1 MLKTLS
7 PIICILG
14 PTNSG
19 KTDLSL
25 RLFDEISADLISV
38 DSVQIYKHA
47 DIGSNK
53 ISKDLQSKYPHELID
68 IIEPN
73 ESYSVGEFLKDLKRS
88 IDKSTKSNK
97 VPILVGGSMMYFFSY
112 LVGFDDLPKSDP
124 SVRRKILQ
132 DIDTKGKEI
141 AYKKLKA
148 KDPEAA
154 KNIHPNDTQ
163 RIVRALE
170 VIEISKKTMSSFF
183 KRKEN
188 SISNVFSVVID
199 KGRGSNFDEDL
210 KNRVEV
216 MLRKGFIDEVEEII
230 KMYKSNELPLLN
242 SSGYKEVSMYLD
254 NKIKKDVLIE
264 KIFFAHKKLAKHQR
278 TWIKK
283 IPNLKAFQ
291 SVDTAKEEI
300 IDYLSY

>member
-1 MLKTLS
+1 MKTLS

-53 ISKDLQSKYPHELID
+53 ISKKLQSKYPHELID
-68 IIEPN
+68 IIEPD
-73 ESYSVGEFLKDLKRS
+73 EVYSVGEFLKDLKHAM
-88 IDKSTKSNK
+88 DKSVQSNK

-124 SVRRKILQ
+124 ETRKKILE
-132 DIDTKGKEI
+132 DIDIEGKEV
-141 AYKKLKA
+141 AYKKLKTN
-148 KDPEAA
+148 DPEAA
-154 KNIHPNDTQ
+154 NNIHPNDTQ
-163 RIVRALE
+163 RLVRALE
-170 VIEISKKTMSSFF
+170 VMEISNKPMSSFF
-183 KRKEN
+183 KRKKN
-188 SISNVFSVVID
+188 SIPNVFSIVID
-199 KGRGSNFDEDL
+199 KGKGSNSDEEL
-210 KNRVEV
+210 KNRVED

-230 KMYKSNELPLLN
+230 RIYKSNQLPLLN
-242 SSGYKEVSMYLD
+242 SAGYKEVSMYLD
-254 NKIKKDVLIE
+254 NKIKKDALIE

-291 SVDTAKEEI
+291 SADTAKNEI
-300 IDYLSY
+300 MEYLSY

>member
-1 MLKTLS
+1 MKTLS

-53 ISKDLQSKYPHELID
+53 ISKELQNKYPHELID

-73 ESYSVGEFLKDLKRS
+73 EVYSVGEFLKDLKRA
-88 IDKSTKSNK
+88 IDKSVQSNK
-97 VPILVGGSMMYFFSY
+97 VPVLVGGSMMYFFSY

-124 SVRRKILQ
+124 DTRRKILQ
-132 DIDTKGKEI
+132 DIDIKGKEV
-141 AYKKLKA
+141 AFKRLKT

-163 RIVRALE
+163 RLVRALE
-170 VIEISKKTMSSFF
+170 VLEISNKPMSSFF

-188 SISNVFSVVID
+188 SNSNVFPIVID
-199 KGRGSNFDEDL
+199 KGKGSNFDE
-210 KNRVEV
+210 
-216 MLRKGFIDEVEEII
+216 
-230 KMYKSNELPLLN
+230 
-242 SSGYKEVSMYLD
+242 
-254 NKIKKDVLIE
+254 
-264 KIFFAHKKLAKHQR
+264 
-278 TWIKK
+278 
-283 IPNLKAFQ
+283 NLK
-291 SVDTAKEEI
+291 K
-300 IDYLSY
+300 

>member
-1 MLKTLS
+1 MKTLS

-73 ESYSVGEFLKDLKRS
+73 ESYSVGEFLKDLKRT
-88 IDKSTKSNK
+88 IDKSTQLNK

-124 SVRRKILQ
+124 NTRRKILQ

-154 KNIHPNDTQ
+154 KNIHPNDIQ

-170 VIEISKKTMSSFF
+170 VMEISKKTMSSFF

-188 SISNVFSVVID
+188 SISNVFPVVID
-199 KGRGSNFDEDL
+199 KGRGSKFDKDL
-210 KNRVEV
+210 KNRVED

-230 KMYKSNELPLLN
+230 KMYKSNQLPLLN

-264 KIFFAHKKLAKHQR
+264 KIYFAHKKLAKHQR

-283 IPNLKAFQ
+283 IPYLKAFQ

>member
-1 MLKTLS
+1 MKTLS

-291 SVDTAKEEI
+291 SLDTAKEEI

>member
-1 MLKTLS
+1 MKTLS

-53 ISKDLQSKYPHELID
+53 ISKKLQSKYPHELID

-73 ESYSVGEFLKDLKRS
+73 EVYSVGEFLKDLKRAM
-88 IDKSTKSNK
+88 DKSVQSNK

-124 SVRRKILQ
+124 ETRKKILE
-132 DIDTKGKEI
+132 DIDIEGKEA
-141 AYKKLKA
+141 AYKKLKTN
-148 KDPEAA
+148 DPEAA
-154 KNIHPNDTQ
+154 NNIHPNDTQ
-163 RIVRALE
+163 RLVRALE
-170 VIEISKKTMSSFF
+170 VMEISNKPMSSFF
-183 KRKEN
+183 KRKKN
-188 SISNVFSVVID
+188 SIPNVFPIVID
-199 KGRGSNFDEDL
+199 KGKGSNSDEEL
-210 KNRVEV
+210 KNRVED

-230 KMYKSNELPLLN
+230 RIYKSNQLPLLN
-242 SSGYKEVSMYLD
+242 SAGYKEVSMYLD
-254 NKIKKDVLIE
+254 NKIKKDALIE

-291 SVDTAKEEI
+291 SIDTAKNEI
-300 IDYLSY
+300 MEYLSY

>member
-1 MLKTLS
+1 MKTLS

-53 ISKDLQSKYPHELID
+53 ISKKLQSKYPHELID

-73 ESYSVGEFLKDLKRS
+73 EVYSVGEFLKDLKRAM
-88 IDKSTKSNK
+88 DKSVQSNK

-124 SVRRKILQ
+124 ETRKKILE
-132 DIDTKGKEI
+132 DIDIEGKEA
-141 AYKKLKA
+141 AYKKLKTN
-148 KDPEAA
+148 DPEAA
-154 KNIHPNDTQ
+154 NNIHPNDTQ
-163 RIVRALE
+163 RLVRALE
-170 VIEISKKTMSSFF
+170 VMEISNKPMSSFF
-183 KRKEN
+183 KRKKN
-188 SISNVFSVVID
+188 SIPNVFPIVID
-199 KGRGSNFDEDL
+199 KGKGSNSDEEL
-210 KNRVEV
+210 KNRVED

-230 KMYKSNELPLLN
+230 RIYKSNQLPLLN
-242 SSGYKEVSMYLD
+242 SAGYKEVSMYLD
-254 NKIKKDVLIE
+254 NKIKKDALIE

-291 SVDTAKEEI
+291 SADTAKNEI
-300 IDYLSY
+300 MEYLSY

>member
-1 MLKTLS
+1 MKTLS

-53 ISKDLQSKYPHELID
+53 ISKKLQSKYPHELID

-73 ESYSVGEFLKDLKRS
+73 EIYSVGEFLKDLKRAM
-88 IDKSTKSNK
+88 DKSVQSNK

-124 SVRRKILQ
+124 ETRKKILE
-132 DIDTKGKEI
+132 DIDIEGKEA
-141 AYKKLKA
+141 AYKKLKTN
-148 KDPEAA
+148 DPEAA
-154 KNIHPNDTQ
+154 NNIHPNDTQ
-163 RIVRALE
+163 RLVRALE
-170 VIEISKKTMSSFF
+170 VMEISNKPMSSFF
-183 KRKEN
+183 KRKKN
-188 SISNVFSVVID
+188 SIPNVFPIVID
-199 KGRGSNFDEDL
+199 KGKGSNSDEEL
-210 KNRVEV
+210 KNRVED

-230 KMYKSNELPLLN
+230 RIYKSNQLPLLN
-242 SSGYKEVSMYLD
+242 SAGYKEVSMYLD
-254 NKIKKDVLIE
+254 NKIKKDALIE

-291 SVDTAKEEI
+291 SADTAKNEI
-300 IDYLSY
+300 MEYLSY

>member
-1 MLKTLS
+1 MKTLS

-53 ISKDLQSKYPHELID
+53 ISKKLQSKYPHELID

-73 ESYSVGEFLKDLKRS
+73 EVYSVGEFLKDLKRAM
-88 IDKSTKSNK
+88 DKSVQSNK

-124 SVRRKILQ
+124 ETRKKILE
-132 DIDTKGKEI
+132 DIDIEGKEA
-141 AYKKLKA
+141 AYKKLKTN
-148 KDPEAA
+148 DPEAA
-154 KNIHPNDTQ
+154 NNIHPNDTQ
-163 RIVRALE
+163 RLVRALE
-170 VIEISKKTMSSFF
+170 VMEISNKPMSSFF
-183 KRKEN
+183 KRKKN
-188 SISNVFSVVID
+188 SIPNVFPIVID
-199 KGRGSNFDEDL
+199 KGKGSNSDEEL
-210 KNRVEV
+210 KNRVED

-230 KMYKSNELPLLN
+230 RIYKSNQLPLLN
-242 SSGYKEVSMYLD
+242 SAGYKEVSMYLD
-254 NKIKKDVLIE
+254 NKIKKDALIE

-291 SVDTAKEEI
+291 SVDTAKNEI
-300 IDYLSY
+300 MEYLSY

>member
-1 MLKTLS
+1 MKTLS

-53 ISKDLQSKYPHELID
+53 ISKELQNKYPHELID

-73 ESYSVGEFLKDLKRS
+73 EVYSVGEFLKDLKRT
-88 IDKSTKSNK
+88 IDKSVQSNK
-97 VPILVGGSMMYFFSY
+97 VPVLVGGSMMYFFSY

-124 SVRRKILQ
+124 DIRRKILH
-132 DIDTKGKEI
+132 DIDKKGKEI
-141 AYKKLKA
+141 AYINLIA

-154 KNIHPNDTQ
+154 KKIHPNDTQ
-163 RIVRALE
+163 RLVRALE
-170 VIEISKKTMSSFF
+170 VLEISNKPMSSFF

-188 SISNVFSVVID
+188 SNSNVFPIVID
-199 KGRGSNFDEDL
+199 KGKGSNFDEDL
-210 KNRVEV
+210 KNRVEN

-230 KMYKSNELPLLN
+230 KIYKSNKLPLFN
-242 SSGYKEVSMYLD
+242 SAGYKEVSMHLD
-254 NKIKKDVLIE
+254 NKIKKDALIE

-283 IPNLKAFQ
+283 IPNLRAFE
-291 SVDTAKEEI
+291 SADTAKNEI
-300 IDYLSY
+300 MEYLSY

>member
-1 MLKTLS
+1 MKTFS

-53 ISKDLQSKYPHELID
+53 ISKELQNKYPHELID
-68 IIEPN
+68 IIEPD
-73 ESYSVGEFLKDLKRS
+73 EVYSVGEFLKDLKRT
-88 IDKSTKSNK
+88 IDRSVQSNK
-97 VPILVGGSMMYFFSY
+97 VPVLVGGSMMYFFSY

-124 SVRRKILQ
+124 DTRRKILQ
-132 DIDTKGKEI
+132 DIDIKGKEVV
-141 AYKKLKA
+141 YKRLKT

-163 RIVRALE
+163 RLVRALE
-170 VIEISKKTMSSFF
+170 VLAISNKPMSSFF

-188 SISNVFSVVID
+188 SNSNVFPIVID
-199 KGRGSNFDEDL
+199 KGKGSNFDEDL
-210 KNRVEV
+210 KNRVEN
-216 MLRKGFIDEVEEII
+216 MLRKGFINEVEEII
-230 KMYKSNELPLLN
+230 KIYKSNKLPLLN
-242 SSGYKEVSMYLD
+242 SAGYKEVSMYLD
-254 NKIKKDVLIE
+254 NKIKKDALIE

-283 IPNLKAFQ
+283 IPNLRAFQ
-291 SVDTAKEEI
+291 SAETAKNEI
-300 IDYLSY
+300 MEYLSY

>member
-1 MLKTLS
+1 MKTLS

-53 ISKDLQSKYPHELID
+53 ISKELQNEYPHELID

-73 ESYSVGEFLKDLKRS
+73 EVYSVGEFLKDLKRT
-88 IDKSTKSNK
+88 IDKSVQSNK
-97 VPILVGGSMMYFFSY
+97 VPVLVGGSMMYFFSY

-124 SVRRKILQ
+124 DTRRKILQ
-132 DIDTKGKEI
+132 DIDIKGKEVV
-141 AYKKLKA
+141 YKRLKT

-163 RIVRALE
+163 RLVRALE
-170 VIEISKKTMSSFF
+170 VLAISNKPMSSFF

-188 SISNVFSVVID
+188 SNSNVFPIVID
-199 KGRGSNFDEDL
+199 KGKGSNFDEDL
-210 KNRVEV
+210 KNRVEN

-230 KMYKSNELPLLN
+230 KIYKSNKLPLFN
-242 SSGYKEVSMYLD
+242 SAGYKEVSMHLD
-254 NKIKKDVLIE
+254 NKIKKDALIE

-291 SVDTAKEEI
+291 SADTAKNEI
-300 IDYLSY
+300 IEYLSY

>member
-1 MLKTLS
+1 MKTLS

-53 ISKDLQSKYPHELID
+53 ISKELQNKYPHELID

-73 ESYSVGEFLKDLKRS
+73 EVYSVGEFLKDLKRT
-88 IDKSTKSNK
+88 IDKSVQSNK

-124 SVRRKILQ
+124 DIRRKILH
-132 DIDTKGKEI
+132 DIDKKGKEI
-141 AYKKLKA
+141 AYINLIA

-154 KNIHPNDTQ
+154 KKIHPNDTQ
-163 RIVRALE
+163 RLVRALE
-170 VIEISKKTMSSFF
+170 VLEISNKPMSSFF

-188 SISNVFSVVID
+188 SNSNVFPIVID
-199 KGRGSNFDEDL
+199 KGKGSNFDEDL
-210 KNRVEV
+210 KNRVEN

-230 KMYKSNELPLLN
+230 KIYKSNKLPLFN
-242 SSGYKEVSMYLD
+242 SAGYKEVSMHLD
-254 NKIKKDVLIE
+254 NKIKKDALIE

-283 IPNLKAFQ
+283 IPNLRAFE
-291 SVDTAKEEI
+291 SADTAKNEI
-300 IDYLSY
+300 MEYLSY

>member
-1 MLKTLS
+1 MKTLS

-188 SISNVFSVVID
+188 SISNVFPVVID
-199 KGRGSNFDEDL
+199 KGRGSKFDKDL
-210 KNRVEV
+210 KNRVED
-216 MLRKGFIDEVEEII
+216 MLRKGFIDEVEKII
-230 KMYKSNELPLLN
+230 KMYKSNQLPLLN

-291 SVDTAKEEI
+291 SLDTAKEEI

>member
-1 MLKTLS
+1 LKTLS

-291 SVDTAKEEI
+291 SLDTAKEEI

>member
-1 MLKTLS
+1 LKTLS

-53 ISKDLQSKYPHELID
+53 ISKKLQSKYPHELID

-73 ESYSVGEFLKDLKRS
+73 EVYSVGEFLKDLKRAM
-88 IDKSTKSNK
+88 DKSVQSNK

-124 SVRRKILQ
+124 ETRKKILE
-132 DIDTKGKEI
+132 DIDIEGKEA
-141 AYKKLKA
+141 AYKKLKTN
-148 KDPEAA
+148 DPEAA
-154 KNIHPNDTQ
+154 NNIHPNDTQ
-163 RIVRALE
+163 RLVRALE
-170 VIEISKKTMSSFF
+170 VMEISNKPMSSFF
-183 KRKEN
+183 KRKKN
-188 SISNVFSVVID
+188 SIPNVFPIVID
-199 KGRGSNFDEDL
+199 KGKGSNSDEEL
-210 KNRVEV
+210 KNRVED

-230 KMYKSNELPLLN
+230 RIYKSNQLPLLN
-242 SSGYKEVSMYLD
+242 SAGYKEVSMYLD
-254 NKIKKDVLIE
+254 NKIKKDALIE

-291 SVDTAKEEI
+291 SADTAKNEI
-300 IDYLSY
+300 MEYLSY

>member
-1 MLKTLS
+1 MKTLS

-53 ISKDLQSKYPHELID
+53 IPKDLQSKYPHELID

-291 SVDTAKEEI
+291 SLDTAKEEI

>member
-1 MLKTLS
+1 MKTLS

-25 RLFDEISADLISV
+25 QLFDEIPSKLISV
-38 DSVQIYKHA
+38 DSVQIYKYA

-53 ISKDLQSKYPHELID
+53 ISKELQKKYPHELID

-73 ESYSVGEFLKDLKRS
+73 EIYSVGEFLKDLRCS
-88 IDKSTKSNK
+88 LEKSNQSNK
-97 VPILVGGSMMYFFSY
+97 IPILVGGSMMYFFSY

-124 SVRRKILQ
+124 DTRTKILEA
-132 DIDTKGKEI
+132 IDRRGKED
-141 AYKKLKA
+141 AYKELKA

-170 VIEISKKTMSSFF
+170 VMEISKKTMSSFF
-183 KRKEN
+183 KRKKRFTP
-188 SISNVFSVVID
+188 NVFPIVID
-199 KGRGSNFDEDL
+199 KGKGLSFDNEL
-210 KNRVEV
+210 KARIEK
-216 MLRKGFIDEVEEII
+216 MLKEGFIDEVHEIAKI
-230 KMYKSNELPLLN
+230 YKSNKLPLFN
-242 SSGYKEVSMYLD
+242 SAGYKEVSMHID
-254 NKIKKDVLIE
+254 KIIKKDVLIE
-264 KIFFAHKKLAKHQR
+264 KIFFAHKKLSKHQR

-291 SVDTAKEEI
+291 SADTAKNEI
-300 IDYLSY
+300 LEYLSY

>member
-1 MLKTLS
+1 MKTLS

-53 ISKDLQSKYPHELID
+53 ISKELQNKYPHELID

-73 ESYSVGEFLKDLKRS
+73 EVYSVGEFLKDLKRA
-88 IDKSTKSNK
+88 IDKSVQSNK
-97 VPILVGGSMMYFFSY
+97 VPVLVGGSMMYFFSY

-124 SVRRKILQ
+124 DTRRKILQ
-132 DIDTKGKEI
+132 DIDIKGKDA
-141 AYKKLKA
+141 AYKRLKT

-163 RIVRALE
+163 RLVRALE
-170 VIEISKKTMSSFF
+170 VLEISNKPMSSFF

-188 SISNVFSVVID
+188 SNSNVFPIVID
-199 KGRGSNFDEDL
+199 KGKGSNFDENL
-210 KNRVEV
+210 KNRVEN

-230 KMYKSNELPLLN
+230 KIYKSNKLPLFNL
-242 SSGYKEVSMYLD
+242 S
-254 NKIKKDVLIE
+254 LIHISE
-264 KIFFAHKKLAKHQR
+264 PTR
-278 TWIKK
+278 
-283 IPNLKAFQ
+283 PC
-291 SVDTAKEEI
+291 
-300 IDYLSY
+300 

>member
-1 MLKTLS
+1 MKTLS

-73 ESYSVGEFLKDLKRS
+73 ESYSVGEFLKDLKRT
-88 IDKSTKSNK
+88 IDKSTQLNK

-124 SVRRKILQ
+124 NTRRKILQ

-154 KNIHPNDTQ
+154 KNIHPNDIQ

-170 VIEISKKTMSSFF
+170 VMEISKKTMSSFF

-188 SISNVFSVVID
+188 SISNVFPVVID
-199 KGRGSNFDEDL
+199 KGRGSKFDKDL
-210 KNRVEV
+210 KNRVED
-216 MLRKGFIDEVEEII
+216 MLR
-230 KMYKSNELPLLN
+230 
-242 SSGYKEVSMYLD
+242 
-254 NKIKKDVLIE
+254 
-264 KIFFAHKKLAKHQR
+264 
-278 TWIKK
+278 
-283 IPNLKAFQ
+283 
-291 SVDTAKEEI
+291 
-300 IDYLSY
+300 

>member
-1 MLKTLS
+1 MKTLS

-188 SISNVFSVVID
+188 SISNVFPVVID
-199 KGRGSNFDEDL
+199 KGRGSKFDKDL
-210 KNRVEV
+210 KNRVED
-216 MLRKGFIDEVEEII
+216 MLRKGFIDEVEKII
-230 KMYKSNELPLLN
+230 KMYKSNQLPLLN

-264 KIFFAHKKLAKHQR
+264 KIYFAHKKLAKHQR

-283 IPNLKAFQ
+283 IPYLKAFQ

>member
-1 MLKTLS
+1 MKTLS

-25 RLFDEISADLISV
+25 RLFDEIPADLISV

-53 ISKDLQSKYPHELID
+53 ISKDLQRKYPHELID

-73 ESYSVGEFLKDLKRS
+73 EVYSVGEFLKDLKRS
-88 IDKSTKSNK
+88 IDKSTRSNK

-124 SVRRKILQ
+124 SIRRKILK
-132 DIDTKGKEI
+132 DIDTKGSEI

-183 KRKEN
+183 KTKEN
-188 SISNVFSVVID
+188 SISNVFPVVID

-230 KMYKSNELPLLN
+230 KMYKSNQLPLLN

>member
-1 MLKTLS
+1 MKTLS

-25 RLFDEISADLISV
+25 QLFDEIPSKLISV
-38 DSVQIYKHA
+38 DSVQIYKYA

-53 ISKDLQSKYPHELID
+53 ISKELQKKYPHELID

-73 ESYSVGEFLKDLKRS
+73 EIYSVGEFLKDLRRS
-88 IDKSTKSNK
+88 LEKSTQSNK
-97 VPILVGGSMMYFFSY
+97 IPILVGGSMMYFFSY

-124 SVRRKILQ
+124 DTRTKILEA
-132 DIDTKGKEI
+132 IDRRGKED
-141 AYKKLKA
+141 AYKELKA

-170 VIEISKKTMSSFF
+170 VMEISKKTMSSFF
-183 KRKEN
+183 KRKKRFTP
-188 SISNVFSVVID
+188 NVFPIVID
-199 KGRGSNFDEDL
+199 KGKGLSFDNEL
-210 KNRVEV
+210 KARIEK
-216 MLRKGFIDEVEEII
+216 MLKKGFIDEVHEIAKI
-230 KMYKSNELPLLN
+230 YKSNKLPLFN
-242 SSGYKEVSMYLD
+242 SAGYKEVSMHID
-254 NKIKKDVLIE
+254 KTIKKDVLIE
-264 KIFFAHKKLAKHQR
+264 KIFFAHKKLSKHQR

-291 SVDTAKEEI
+291 SADTAKNEI
-300 IDYLSY
+300 LEYLSY

>member
-1 MLKTLS
+1 MKTLS

-25 RLFDEISADLISV
+25 RLFDEIPADLISV

-73 ESYSVGEFLKDLKRS
+73 ESYSVGEFLKDLKRT
-88 IDKSTKSNK
+88 IDKSTQLNK

-124 SVRRKILQ
+124 NTRRKILQ

-154 KNIHPNDTQ
+154 KNIHPNDIQ

-170 VIEISKKTMSSFF
+170 VMEISKKTMSSFF

-188 SISNVFSVVID
+188 SISNVFPVVID

-230 KMYKSNELPLLN
+230 KMYKSNQLPLLN

>member
-1 MLKTLS
+1 MKTLS

-25 RLFDEISADLISV
+25 RLSDEISADLISV

-73 ESYSVGEFLKDLKRS
+73 ELYSVGEFLKDLKRA
-88 IDKSTKSNK
+88 IDKSTQSNK

-124 SVRRKILQ
+124 NTRRKILQ
-132 DIDTKGKEI
+132 DIDIKGKEI
-141 AYKKLKA
+141 AYKKLKG

-154 KNIHPNDTQ
+154 KNIHPNDIQ

-188 SISNVFSVVID
+188 SISNVFPVVID
-199 KGRGSNFDEDL
+199 KGRGSKFDEDL
-210 KNRVEV
+210 RNRVED
-216 MLRKGFIDEVEEII
+216 MLRKGFINEVEEII
-230 KMYKSNELPLLN
+230 KMYKSNQLPLLN

-254 NKIKKDVLIE
+254 NKIKKDILIE

-291 SVDTAKEEI
+291 SADTAKEEI

>member
-1 MLKTLS
+1 MKTLS

-53 ISKDLQSKYPHELID
+53 ISKKLQSKYPHELID

-73 ESYSVGEFLKDLKRS
+73 EVYSVGEFLKDLKHAM
-88 IDKSTKSNK
+88 DKSVQSNK

-124 SVRRKILQ
+124 ETRKKILE
-132 DIDTKGKEI
+132 DIDIEGKEV
-141 AYKKLKA
+141 AYKKLKTN
-148 KDPEAA
+148 DPEAA
-154 KNIHPNDTQ
+154 NNIHPNDTQ
-163 RIVRALE
+163 RLVRALE
-170 VIEISKKTMSSFF
+170 VMEISNKPMSSFF
-183 KRKEN
+183 KRKKN
-188 SISNVFSVVID
+188 SIPNVFSIVID
-199 KGRGSNFDEDL
+199 KGKGSNSDEEL
-210 KNRVEV
+210 KNRVED

-230 KMYKSNELPLLN
+230 RIYKSNQLPLLN
-242 SSGYKEVSMYLD
+242 SAGYKEVSMYLD
-254 NKIKKDVLIE
+254 NKIKKDALIE

-291 SVDTAKEEI
+291 SADTAKNEI
-300 IDYLSY
+300 MEYLSY

>member
-1 MLKTLS
+1 MKTLY
-7 PIICILG
+7 PVICILG

-25 RLFDEISADLISV
+25 RLFDEVSAELISV

-53 ISKDLQSKYPHELID
+53 ISKELQKKYPLELID

-73 ESYSVGEFLKDLKRS
+73 EVYSVGEFLKDLKYS
-88 IDKSTKSNK
+88 MDKSTESNK

-124 SVRRKILQ
+124 DIRRKILQ
-132 DIDTKGKEI
+132 DIDEKGKEI
-141 AYKKLKA
+141 AYNDLIA

-163 RIVRALE
+163 SIVRALE
-170 VIEISKKTMSSFF
+170 VIEISKTTMSSFF
-183 KRKEN
+183 KRKKN
-188 SISNVFSVVID
+188 FIPKVFPIVID
-199 KGRGSNFDEDL
+199 KGKGLDFDAQL
-210 KNRVEV
+210 KNRVKD
-216 MLRKGFIDEVEEII
+216 MLKKGFIDEVDEII
-230 KMYKSNELPLLN
+230 KIYKSNQLPLLN
-242 SSGYKEVSMYLD
+242 SAGYKEVSMFLE
-254 NKIKKDVLIE
+254 NKIKMDVLIE

-291 SVDTAKEEI
+291 SEDTAMNEI
-300 IDYLSY
+300 MEYLSH

>member
-1 MLKTLS
+1 LKTLS

-53 ISKDLQSKYPHELID
+53 ISKKLQSKYPHELID
-68 IIEPN
+68 IIEPD
-73 ESYSVGEFLKDLKRS
+73 EVYSVGEFLKDLKRAM
-88 IDKSTKSNK
+88 DKSVQSNK

-124 SVRRKILQ
+124 ETRKKILE
-132 DIDTKGKEI
+132 DIDIEGKEV
-141 AYKKLKA
+141 AYKKLKTN
-148 KDPEAA
+148 DPEAA
-154 KNIHPNDTQ
+154 NNIHPNDTQ
-163 RIVRALE
+163 RLVRALE
-170 VIEISKKTMSSFF
+170 VMEISNKPMSSFF
-183 KRKEN
+183 KRKKN
-188 SISNVFSVVID
+188 SIPNVFSIVID
-199 KGRGSNFDEDL
+199 KGKGSNSDEEL
-210 KNRVEV
+210 KNRVED

-230 KMYKSNELPLLN
+230 RIYKSNQLPLLN
-242 SSGYKEVSMYLD
+242 SAGYKEVSMFLE

-264 KIFFAHKKLAKHQR
+264 KIIFAHKKLAKHQR

-291 SVDTAKEEI
+291 SADTAKNEI
-300 IDYLSY
+300 MEFLSY

>member
-1 MLKTLS
+1 LKTLS

-53 ISKDLQSKYPHELID
+53 ISKKLQSKYPHELID

-73 ESYSVGEFLKDLKRS
+73 EVYSVGEFLKDLKHAM
-88 IDKSTKSNK
+88 DKSVQSNK

-124 SVRRKILQ
+124 ETRKKILE
-132 DIDTKGKEI
+132 DIDIEGKEV
-141 AYKKLKA
+141 AYKKLKTN
-148 KDPEAA
+148 DPEAA
-154 KNIHPNDTQ
+154 NNIHPNDTQ
-163 RIVRALE
+163 RLVRALE
-170 VIEISKKTMSSFF
+170 VMEISNKPMSSFF
-183 KRKEN
+183 KRKKN
-188 SISNVFSVVID
+188 SIPNVFSIVID
-199 KGRGSNFDEDL
+199 KGKGSNSDEEL
-210 KNRVEV
+210 KNRVTD

-230 KMYKSNELPLLN
+230 RIYKSNQLPLLN
-242 SSGYKEVSMYLD
+242 SAGYKEVSMFLE

-264 KIFFAHKKLAKHQR
+264 KIIFAHKKLAKHQR

-291 SVDTAKEEI
+291 SADTAKNEI
-300 IDYLSY
+300 MEFLSY

>member
-1 MLKTLS
+1 MKTLS

-53 ISKDLQSKYPHELID
+53 ISKKLQSKYPHELID
-68 IIEPN
+68 IIEPD
-73 ESYSVGEFLKDLKRS
+73 EVYSVGEFLKDLKRAM
-88 IDKSTKSNK
+88 DKSVQSNK

-124 SVRRKILQ
+124 ETRKKILE
-132 DIDTKGKEI
+132 DIDLEGKEV
-141 AYKKLKA
+141 AYKKLKTN
-148 KDPEAA
+148 DPEAA
-154 KNIHPNDTQ
+154 NNIHPNDTQ
-163 RIVRALE
+163 RLVRALE
-170 VIEISKKTMSSFF
+170 VMEISNKPMSSFF
-183 KRKEN
+183 KRKKN
-188 SISNVFSVVID
+188 SIPNVFSIVID
-199 KGRGSNFDEDL
+199 KGKGSNSDEEL
-210 KNRVEV
+210 KNRVED

-230 KMYKSNELPLLN
+230 RIYKSNQLPLLN
-242 SSGYKEVSMYLD
+242 SAGYKEVSMYLD
-254 NKIKKDVLIE
+254 NKIKKDALIE

-291 SVDTAKEEI
+291 SADTAKNEI
-300 IDYLSY
+300 MEYLSY

>member
-1 MLKTLS
+1 MKTLS

-53 ISKDLQSKYPHELID
+53 ISKELQNKYPHELID

-73 ESYSVGEFLKDLKRS
+73 EVYSVGEFLKDLKRT
-88 IDKSTKSNK
+88 IDRSVQSNK
-97 VPILVGGSMMYFFSY
+97 VPVLVGGSMMYFFSY

-124 SVRRKILQ
+124 DTRRKILQ
-132 DIDTKGKEI
+132 DIDIKGKEA
-141 AYKKLKA
+141 AYKRLKT

-163 RIVRALE
+163 RLVRALE
-170 VIEISKKTMSSFF
+170 VLEISNKPMSSFF

-188 SISNVFSVVID
+188 SKSNVFPIVID
-199 KGRGSNFDEDL
+199 KGKGSNFDEDL
-210 KNRVEV
+210 KNRVEN
-216 MLRKGFIDEVEEII
+216 MLRL
-230 KMYKSNELPLLN
+230 S
-242 SSGYKEVSMYLD
+242 
-254 NKIKKDVLIE
+254 LIH
-264 KIFFAHKKLAKHQR
+264 I
-278 TWIKK
+278 
-283 IPNLKAFQ
+283 
-291 SVDTAKEEI
+291 
-300 IDYLSY
+300 

>member
-1 MLKTLS
+1 MKTLS

-53 ISKDLQSKYPHELID
+53 ISKKLQSKYPHELID

-73 ESYSVGEFLKDLKRS
+73 EVYSVGEFLKDLKRAM
-88 IDKSTKSNK
+88 DKSVQSNK

-112 LVGFDDLPKSDP
+112 LVGFDDLPKSD
-124 SVRRKILQ
+124 SETRKKILE
-132 DIDTKGKEI
+132 DIDIEGKEA
-141 AYKKLKA
+141 AYKKLKTN
-148 KDPEAA
+148 DPEAA
-154 KNIHPNDTQ
+154 NNIHPNDTQ
-163 RIVRALE
+163 RLVRALE
-170 VIEISKKTMSSFF
+170 VMEISNKPMSSFF
-183 KRKEN
+183 KRKKN
-188 SISNVFSVVID
+188 SIPNVFPIVID
-199 KGRGSNFDEDL
+199 KGKGSNSDEEL
-210 KNRVEV
+210 KNRVED

-230 KMYKSNELPLLN
+230 RIYKSNQLPLLN
-242 SSGYKEVSMYLD
+242 SAGYKEVSMYLD
-254 NKIKKDVLIE
+254 NKIKKDALIE

-291 SVDTAKEEI
+291 SADTAKNEI
-300 IDYLSY
+300 MEYLSY